1 MFARGKLCATASN
14 YDSTSR
20 CPRFSGCSG
29 WPALEAPWA
38 SCVAYTSAGRKGLVN
53 NSTAS
58 VIMGA
63 DRSHARIPST
73 QASEHAAGSLHPMY
87 TDRRVAD
94 SFLVFLH
101 LLQDEHK
108 GSKTKCHGFSENP
121 LQRYIACVVPVCASS
136 ALSWAASKTR

>member
-73 QASEHAAGSLHPMY
+73 QASMRRGRFTPCIPTGVSL
-87 TDRRVAD
+87 
-94 SFLVFLH
+94 
-101 LLQDEHK
+101 
-108 GSKTKCHGFSENP
+108 
-121 LQRYIACVVPVCASS
+121 I
-136 ALSWAASKTR
+136 LS